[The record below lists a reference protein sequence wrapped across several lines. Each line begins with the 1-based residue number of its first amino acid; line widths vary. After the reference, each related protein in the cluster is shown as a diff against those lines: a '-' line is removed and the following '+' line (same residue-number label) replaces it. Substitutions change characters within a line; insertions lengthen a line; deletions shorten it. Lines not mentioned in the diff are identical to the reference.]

1 MQSLLQSFFQL
12 FDVSLIATV
21 GLIFFL
27 TLLGA
32 NIRSRRRD
40 ACLNAFRGYPVTIER
55 TDGRV
60 VWGVLALESTGLE
73 LQYTDSVQDANHV
86 ESSFLLYGSEFGVIQ
101 TVYRYVDELSDDDK
115 RRRRGQVHRY
125 FHPGPL
131 VRIMRATQ
139 HFFAMASDS
148 LTEVLGMI
156 MGSLKKP
163 AGRYITDASDEH
175 LKRFSSTVVGSV
187 GTTFDPLIERLIG
200 QKVVFELVE
209 GEEVHEHV
217 GIFKNYSPD
226 FLELLDVQYPEKRSL
241 ELDISKPVD
250 AQGMSAVYEN
260 NVIHVTNHTQHP
272 MLVRSLHLD
281 AKEELLNVVVDG
293 GEVIDLHPEA
303 GFSQAKLNVNVVRE
317 LDMIVPRSRA
327 IVRHRAE
334 RYEPEALTEIIFD
347 IGVRLRGSSAINA
360 REARLRKQLD
370 EFPDSALAASNLGS
384 ILLQKQQYPEARRW
398 LERAYKARL
407 SLPDNGRRTLMMLH
421 ELERTM
427 TKAAPARAAE
437 PQPTVAGAPVELGPP
452 LSPAT
457 ITVEGGDGVAGMQ
470 AAA

>member
-1 MQSLLQSFFQL
+1 MWSFLQSFFQL

-60 VWGVLALESTGLE
+60 VWGILDLESTGLE

-86 ESSFLLYGSEFGVIQ
+86 ESSYLLYGSEFGIIQ
-101 TVYRYVDELSDDDK
+101 AVYRYVDELSDDDK
-115 RRRRGQVHRY
+115 RRRKRQLHRH

-131 VRIMRATQ
+131 VRITRATQ

-148 LTEVLGMI
+148 LTEVLGLI
-156 MGSLKKP
+156 MGSLRKP

-187 GTTFDPLIERLIG
+187 GATFDPLIERLIG
-200 QKVVFELVE
+200 QKVVFDLVE
-209 GEEVHEHV
+209 GEEAHEHV

-226 FLELLDVQYPEKRSL
+226 FLELFDVQYPEKRSL
-241 ELDISKPVD
+241 ELDVSAPVD
-250 AQGMSAVYEN
+250 VQGMSAVYEN

-272 MLVRSLHLD
+272 LLVRSLHLD

-293 GEVIDLHPEA
+293 GEMIDLHPE
-303 GFSQAKLNVNVVRE
+303 GTFSQAKLNVNVVRE

-334 RYEPEALTEIIFD
+334 RYEPEALAEIIFD
-347 IGVRLRGSSAINA
+347 IGVRLRGSSMIDA
-360 REARLRKQLD
+360 REDRLRKELD

-384 ILLQKQQYPEARRW
+384 ILLQKQQFPEARKW
-398 LERAYKARL
+398 LEQAYAARL

-427 TKAAPARAAE
+427 SKAALAYSAAPQSVATNASVGPEAAR
-437 PQPTVAGAPVELGPP
+437 
-452 LSPAT
+452 SPAT
-457 ITVEGGDGVAGMQ
+457 VVVDTGDKAEVQ